1 MRFLKV
7 FSISIFLILGVSACG
22 NKADNKQNAP
32 KERPPQVVS
41 FINIEEQALE
51 LKQELSGRVT
61 PYLVSEVRPQVSGII
76 KERRFVEGSRV
87 SQGQSLYSI
96 DSALYNASLKSSAA
110 TLGQASANLEA
121 ARTKLAR
128 YEELIKINAI
138 SKQELDDARTALKV
152 AIANMNLQNANLDIA
167 KINLRYTN
175 VLAPI
180 SGRIGKSNFTKG
192 ALVTANQT
200 APLTTIQDI
209 SRVYVDITQSSSD
222 ILRLKKQ
229 FAIGALNQ
237 PSSTMVKLVLSD
249 GSEFDQT
256 GVLEFSDLTV
266 DPSTGNVNLRALFP
280 NSNGT
285 LLPGMFVR
293 AIISKGTIAKGI
305 QIPQNAVTIDGAG
318 VASVFLVGPD
328 NKAIKTPIEL
338 GEMIGDKWQI
348 ISGLKIGD
356 KLIVQGSAKLKQ
368 GAPIKPKP
376 VENQNAPQTD
386 KKGQ

>member
-41 FINIEEQALE
+41 FINIEEQTLE

-152 AIANMNLQNANLDIA
+152 ASANMNLQNANLDIA

-180 SGRIGKSNFTKG
+180 NGRIGKSNFTKG
-192 ALVTANQT
+192 ALVTANQA